1 MIFLHNPDRSDG
13 RGSRKM
19 QSLLYPLK
27 KKNRMALGQEILVAS
42 EAAPVLL
49 RDIQEI
55 RIQQFV
61 NYFPNVLYRGT

>member
-1 MIFLHNPDRSDG
+1 
-13 RGSRKM
+13 M